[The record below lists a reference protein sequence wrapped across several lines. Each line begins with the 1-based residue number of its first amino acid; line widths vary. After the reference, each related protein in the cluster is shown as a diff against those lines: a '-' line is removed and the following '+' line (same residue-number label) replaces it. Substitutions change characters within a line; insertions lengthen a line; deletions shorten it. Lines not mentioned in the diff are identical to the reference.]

1 MMAQVAWSP
10 DQYDG
15 FEPRHDTEFYQTVT
29 HALQCQRIADSSCNT
44 NDPTIRHQGVGLGW
58 DACIEN
64 LPRSNAA
71 ALPQLEEFVGQCI
84 AEFDL
89 ASGHKP

>member
-1 MMAQVAWSP
+1 MMAQVASDF

-15 FEPRHDTEFYQTVT
+15 YEPRHDTQFYQTVT
-29 HALQCQRIADSSCNT
+29 HALQCQLFADSSCNI

-64 LPRSNAA
+64 LPLSNPA
-71 ALPQLEEFVGQCI
+71 ALPQLENFVGQCVT
-84 AEFDL
+84 EFDL
-89 ASGHKP
+89 VGHKP